1 MRKFKYMKRKCLKRG
16 KKATSLSLKNANESN
31 ALILFIKLAEIFFFS
46 NYFSQDEGKIGIT
59 FLESNSFGTLHL
71 LRRCFKGENG
81 QLKTPVGI
89 RVSVSSLKGNLAI
102 YPMPSDLALPLLG
115 IHLKETI
122 GQMCK
127 DTCSKYS
134 LKFHLLM

>member
-31 ALILFIKLAEIFFFS
+31 ALILFIKLAEIFFS
-46 NYFSQDEGKIGIT
+46 NYSSQDEGKIGIT
-59 FLESNSFGTLHL
+59 FLESNLFGTFYDDALKE
-71 LRRCFKGENG
+71 RTG